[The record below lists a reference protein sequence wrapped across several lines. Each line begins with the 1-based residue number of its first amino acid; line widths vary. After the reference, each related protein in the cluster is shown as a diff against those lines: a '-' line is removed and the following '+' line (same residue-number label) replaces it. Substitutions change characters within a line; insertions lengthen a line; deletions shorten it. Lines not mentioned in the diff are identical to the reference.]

1 MCKRLGNSR
10 WLLAVGLSVGLSCAG
25 QAFAAATP
33 MVMGPLYVEP
43 KRDATHP
50 APADAAGCPVRIV
63 DLSDPRRAPETIGS
77 WVTFRALQAPADRMT
92 WLRSVFEV
100 GLAAR
105 GFKPSFG
112 PPADSAAPSN
122 AVSASIRLK
131 AIWIST
137 MQMNKVGSV
146 AVQMSAA
153 PSGAAPGPMKV
164 YRGDESG
171 LNWAGSTGEFNGL
184 VNRVFADAMD
194 DMAQDLLPLCTA
206 AAKVA
211 NN

>member
-1 MCKRLGNSR
+1 MCKRFSNSG
-10 WLLAVGLSVGLSCAG
+10 WLLAVGLSVGMSCAG
-25 QAFAAATP
+25 QAFAAPAP
-33 MVMGPLYVEP
+33 LVMGPLYVEP
-43 KRDATHP
+43 ARDAAHP
-50 APADAAGCPVRIV
+50 APADAGGCPVRIL

-77 WVTFRALQAPADRMT
+77 WMTFRALQAPADRMA

-112 PPADSAAPSN
+112 SPADSAAPSN
-122 AVSASIRLK
+122 MVSASIRLK

-137 MQMNKVGSV
+137 LQMNKVGSV

-153 PSGAAPGPMKV
+153 APGARPGPMKV

-184 VNRVFADAMD
+184 TDRVFADAMD
-194 DMAQDLLPLCTA
+194 DMAVDLLPLCTA

-211 NN
+211 GS